1 MSTDVQ
7 ELERQITGADRL
19 VTWGTWGIAAG
30 AVFYSLLTGTPFV
43 RAHTPKG
50 WEDSAWA
57 LPLVVDIAFVIAL
70 HADSVVSRLGVTAGY
85 WPLLLRVATGAGS
98 LYLNTWASVEK
109 SDWVGVATHMIAPVL
124 LVLAAEAGPAWRR
137 AMARKLADAVA
148 ADQAA
153 QDAQRARKRQED
165 EDARRKR
172 QEDEDREKA
181 AQRAEEDRQRAQRL
195 EDERRARE
203 QRQEDEQRA
212 LALEEK
218 REAGRAARQLEVRR
232 LDLEEKRLTATIPAP
247 YSGTDGM
254 TAARQNGTTVHRP
267 YGMTAQS
274 AMAPAP
280 ATPAPAAPVRVPVAP
295 VAPAPHTGVRAQ
307 QARTEADRGPAVAP
321 QTDPR
326 ATAADSQPSARKD
339 ATTSVA
345 ATQTTPARVTARVE
359 TEHQEQPPAG
369 PVKDWDLPGLPAEV
383 RPGIDPVMLT
393 DEQSRARIRYGLSQ
407 EWTQRRIGEF
417 AGRSAT
423 TVNKVKAAME
433 SNA

>member
-212 LALEEK
+212 LDLEEK

-232 LDLEEKRLTATIPAP
+232 LDLEEKRLT
-247 YSGTDGM
+247 
-254 TAARQNGTTVHRP
+254 TTVP
-267 YGMTAQS
+267 TAQS
-274 AMAPAP
+274 RIDGTTANRNDGMAASVAPAAPAPVRVIPAPAP
-280 ATPAPAAPVRVPVAP
+280 ARPPLTVPAAAPAPTPSREPAPAAVQAAVRASEGASAVGAAAGPVPVRSA
-295 VAPAPHTGVRAQ
+295 TSG
-307 QARTEADRGPAVAP
+307 AVA
-321 QTDPR
+321 
-326 ATAADSQPSARKD
+326 AAETRSRVSARLD
-339 ATTSVA
+339 VSD
-345 ATQTTPARVTARVE
+345 R
-359 TEHQEQPPAG
+359 QEQPAAAPAG
-369 PVKDWDLPGLPAEV
+369 PVKDWDLPGLPADCA
-383 RPGIDPVMLT
+383 PGRAPELLT
-393 DEQSRARIRYGLSQ
+393 DTQAHARIRYGHEHGWS
-407 EWTQRRIGEF
+407 QRRVATF
-417 AGRSAT
+417 AGRSPST
-423 TVNKVKAAME
+423 IHKHYSVLAAE
-433 SNA
+433 